1 MPFTTANGIKIY
13 YELHGPADAEVLV
26 LNNGVIMNAAT
37 SWAFQT
43 PELSKHFRLLQYDCR
58 GQGQSDH
65 PHEPYSME
73 IHADDLNALLAV
85 LDLGQAHIAGISYGG
100 EVAQAFA
107 LKYGDKTKSLILI
120 DTVSEVGPE
129 LKLIIQSWVHAL
141 KANDPE
147 GFFYNSVPWNF
158 SPAWIEANSTLLA
171 DAKERYKTLDFPAV
185 INLCQAFFEVNFT
198 EYLHQIEVPTCIMVG
213 ELDLVKGLRYSQI
226 LKREIP
232 QAELHVLQG
241 SGHASCWEVPEAFNA
256 TIIQF
261 IKAVM

>member
-1 MPFTTANGIKIY
+1 MPFTSANGIQFY
-13 YELHGPADAEVLV
+13 YELHGSENAEVLV
-26 LNNGVIMNAAT
+26 FNNGVIMNAAT
-37 SWAFQT
+37 SWVFQT
-43 PELSKHFRLLQYDCR
+43 PELSKYFHLLQYDCR

-65 PHEPYSME
+65 PREPYSME

-85 LDLGQAHIAGISYGG
+85 LDLGKAHIAGISYGG

-107 LKYGDKTKSLILI
+107 LKYPEKIKSLILI

-129 LKLIIQSWVHAL
+129 LQIIIQSWVHAL

-158 SPAWIEANSTLLA
+158 SAEWIKANGALLA
-171 DAKERYKTLDFPAV
+171 DAKERYKALDFPAV

-198 EYLHQIEVPTCIMVG
+198 DRLHQIDVPTCIMVG
-213 ELDLVKGLRYSQI
+213 EQDLVKGLRYSQI

-232 QAELHVLQG
+232 QAELHILKD
-241 SGHASCWEVPEAFNA
+241 SGHATCWEVPETFNS

-261 IKAVM
+261 IKSLD